1 MPAEPAPFREATP
14 GRGAIAAAML
24 LVALLAL
31 APRGADAQAGDYFK
45 VVDLDADGRIS
56 LDEFLERMSWAF
68 RQRDANGNGV
78 LDPEE
83 QHVPG
88 AKPITLAD
96 HHARLTLQFR
106 RQDGNSDGYL
116 TPAEFL
122 APPR

>member
-1 MPAEPAPFREATP
+1 MRAESLRATV
-14 GRGAIAAAML
+14 AA
-24 LVALLAL
+24 LAL
-31 APRGADAQAGDYFK
+31 AAAFAAPAGGALAQAGDYFR

-56 LDEFLERMSWAF
+56 LEEFLERMSWAF

-88 AKPITLAD
+88 AKPIALAD
-96 HHARLTLQFR
+96 HHARLTGQFR
-106 RQDGNSDGYL
+106 RQDANADGYL
-116 TPAEFL
+116 SPAEFL